1 MSEITAI
8 SPQLELDAGPLAAE
22 PLLDMRAID
31 VFHGTLQAIWQV
43 SLRVLP
49 GEACALI
56 GANTAG
62 KSTLLD
68 TITGILHPAQG
79 SIHFKGQEI
88 SRCDPYTIV
97 DLGITQVPEGRR
109 LFPEMSVYD
118 NLLMG
123 SFTPSARRLRKQNL
137 ERVFDLF
144 PKLKDRRK
152 QLAKTMSGGEQQM
165 VAIGRGL
172 MANPQLL
179 MIDEMSLGL
188 APIVVEDLFK
198 VFHKIKAQGI
208 TILFVEQNVVRTLR
222 EADRGYIL
230 ETGRISLSGTAQQLR
245 DNEHVRK
252 AYFGV

>member
-1 MSEITAI
+1 MTGMTV
-8 SPQLELDAGPLAAE
+8 SPSPNQAADGQHVAPILELQE
-22 PLLDMRAID
+22 ID
-31 VFHGTLQAIWQV
+31 VFHGTLQAIWQLSMQV
-43 SLRVLP
+43 FP
-49 GEACALI
+49 GESCALI

-68 TITGILHPAQG
+68 TINGILHPARG
-79 SIHFKGQEI
+79 SIRFKGQEI
-88 SRCDPYTIV
+88 SHLDPFEIV

-109 LFPEMSVYD
+109 LFPEMTVLD

-123 SFTPSARRLRKQNL
+123 SYTPSARRFRKQNL
-137 ERVFDLF
+137 EKVFDLF
-144 PKLKDRRK
+144 PKLKDRRS

-188 APIVVEDLFK
+188 APIVVDDLFR
-198 VFHKIKAQGI
+198 VFHKIKEQGV
-208 TILFVEQNVVRTLR
+208 TILFVEQNVVKTLR
-222 EADRGYIL
+222 EADRGYIM
-230 ETGRISLSGTAQQLR
+230 ESGRISLSGTAIELR